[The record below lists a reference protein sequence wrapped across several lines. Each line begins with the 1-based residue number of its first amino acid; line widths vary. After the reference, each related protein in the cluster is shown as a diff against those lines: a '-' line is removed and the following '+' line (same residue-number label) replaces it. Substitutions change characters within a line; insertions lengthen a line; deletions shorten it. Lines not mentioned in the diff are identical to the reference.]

1 MEVTATAQTLL
12 VQMGYWIQILW
23 VVGRAAGQWVVVA
36 ASVVVVEGKA
46 SAAADG
52 PILLVEPVA
61 EPVVEPE
68 AFGLL
73 VVDVAIPV
81 AVAYIVPWAPI

>member
-1 MEVTATAQTLL
+1 MEVTAIARMLL
-12 VQMGYWIQILW
+12 VRMGYSIQILW
-23 VVGRAAGQWVVVA
+23 AVGRAAGQQVVAA
-36 ASVVVVEGKA
+36 ASVVVAEGKA

-61 EPVVEPE
+61 EPVVELE
-68 AFGLL
+68 ASVLL
-73 VVDVAIPV
+73 VVDVTIPV

>member
-1 MEVTATAQTLL
+1 MEVTAIAQTLL

-23 VVGRAAGQWVVVA
+23 VVGRAAGQRVVA
-36 ASVVVVEGKA
+36 AAFVAVVEGKA

-61 EPVVEPE
+61 EPVVELE
-68 AFGLL
+68 ASVLL
-73 VVDVAIPV
+73 VVDVTIPV
-81 AVAYIVPWAPI
+81 AVAYIVP